1 MNHSGQMMTMDTR
14 GIVATSRGSKESIFS
29 TNRGRI
35 IILLLLICIPLIS
48 YWEDVV
54 IIFSQ
59 PLTQNNGIKSS
70 QQSQDAFNS
79 YKLNTPLFEAV
90 KSDDIELVR
99 KLLNDGENTDNNN
112 NNNGGKVVYYNVNA
126 EDPKGLTPL
135 IEATLIGNVDLVKLL
150 LLHGAKAQP
159 LPGFRHTPLRA
170 ACLTGNTELITLLI
184 EQGADPNAKSEGGR
198 TPLMG
203 ACYLRPQ
210 YDESPDRIE
219 ISYEAVRVMLE
230 ADSRVDPTIRND
242 FNESAMDLCKQ
253 RGYTKSMG
261 ILRDRITG
269 SGKRRMRRR

>member
-48 YWEDVV
+48 YWEDIV
-54 IIFSQ
+54 IIFVQ
-59 PLTQNNGIKSS
+59 PPTQNNGIKSS

-219 ISYEAVRVMLE
+219 ISYEVVRVMLE
-230 ADSRVDPTIRND
+230 DTRVDPTIRND

-269 SGKRRMRRR
+269 GGKRKMRRR

>member
-59 PLTQNNGIKSS
+59 PPTQNNAIKSL

-90 KSDDIELVR
+90 KSADIELVR
-99 KLLNDGENTDNNN
+99 KVLNDGENNNN
-112 NNNGGKVVYYNVNA
+112 SNNNGGKVVYYNVNA

-219 ISYEAVRVMLE
+219 ISYEAVKVML
-230 ADSRVDPTIRND
+230 SFPQTDPTIRND

-269 SGKRRMRRR
+269 SGKRRMR